1 MCLLT
6 RIVILIWML
15 LILYYFFKLY
25 SSKHVFKTSWQDS
38 VEINSFQTLF
48 KAENTVAAP
57 QISLL
62 KIEHSVACSPFVM
75 CAQFGGSAFCRNG
88 DSEF

>member
-1 MCLLT
+1 MFVDKNSDFDLDVADPLL
-6 RIVILIWML
+6 
-15 LILYYFFKLY
+15 FFKLY
-25 SSKHVFKTSWQDS
+25 STKHVCKTSWQDS

-48 KAENTVAAP
+48 KAENMVAAP